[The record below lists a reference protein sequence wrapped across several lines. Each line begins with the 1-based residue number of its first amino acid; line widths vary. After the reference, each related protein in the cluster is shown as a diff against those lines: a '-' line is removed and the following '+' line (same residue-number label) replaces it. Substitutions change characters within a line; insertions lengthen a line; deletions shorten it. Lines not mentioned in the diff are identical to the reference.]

1 MPVNSNESA
10 SQGRMQCFVLQ
21 LSDRGT
27 GSFHV
32 VEEKGET
39 ASSHLVKKRDLKK
52 SLISSKYGIS
62 KEVAL
67 RRIPLGL
74 SAFLFQGAYS
84 ILGLLSLTEKSLS
97 QNSASPNSILS
108 APLFCSGDFQASPH
122 SFFSQSGPH
131 PRPAGPALSSP
142 CVAQHRPGAR
152 DPRPWA
158 PRRMLAAGS
167 ACSRGPSSYS
177 AKEPPRRPTSARI

>member
-1 MPVNSNESA
+1 
-10 SQGRMQCFVLQ
+10 MQCFVLQ
-21 LSDRGT
+21 LLDRGT

-39 ASSHLVKKRDLKK
+39 ASSHLVKKKRFKKISNFLEVRNLKRG
-52 SLISSKYGIS
+52 SSKENPSGF
-62 KEVAL
+62 EC
-67 RRIPLGL
+67 IPLPGGL
-74 SAFLFQGAYS
+74 FHSWTAFLNREIS
-84 ILGLLSLTEKSLS
+84 EPKLGP
-97 QNSASPNSILS
+97 PNSILS

-122 SFFSQSGPH
+122 SSFSQSGPH

-158 PRRMLAAGS
+158 PRRMLAWPFELF
-167 ACSRGPSSYS
+167 R
-177 AKEPPRRPTSARI
+177 